1 MVAPGFFCCARF
13 RSVQKLKPPRI
24 LRALTYVSA
33 HRKYGS
39 MQKAI
44 YPGSFDPITNGH
56 VDIIERALRICD
68 QLIVAISVNQDKS
81 PVFTLDERKGLI
93 DSIFSNDERVKVV
106 IFEGLLVDLV
116 RVYQTHFVIRGLR
129 AASDF
134 EYEFQLAA
142 MNRKLDKDFE
152 TIFLMTGSDTYF
164 LSSRLVKEIAL
175 LGGDVTK
182 MVPKNVKNALE
193 KKR

>member
-1 MVAPGFFCCARF
+1 
-13 RSVQKLKPPRI
+13 
-24 LRALTYVSA
+24 
-33 HRKYGS
+33 